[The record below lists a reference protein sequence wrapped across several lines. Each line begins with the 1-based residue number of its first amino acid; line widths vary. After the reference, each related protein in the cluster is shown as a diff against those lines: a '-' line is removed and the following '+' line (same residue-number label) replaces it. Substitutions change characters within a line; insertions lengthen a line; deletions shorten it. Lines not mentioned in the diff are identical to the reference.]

1 MALATAA
8 SVAIAVT
15 PATSTAEPAATRARM
30 AATATEMAAT
40 DTAAPT
46 EAAVTEAKDPVDG

>member
-1 MALATAA
+1 M
-8 SVAIAVT
+8 AIAVT
-15 PATSTAEPAATRARM
+15 PATSTAEPAATIARM
-30 AATATEMAAT
+30 AATATEMVAT